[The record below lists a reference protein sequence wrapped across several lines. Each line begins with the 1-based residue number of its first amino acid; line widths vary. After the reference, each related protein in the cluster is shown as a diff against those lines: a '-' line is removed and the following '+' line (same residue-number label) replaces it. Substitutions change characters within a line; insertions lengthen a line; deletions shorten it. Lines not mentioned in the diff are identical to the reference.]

1 MAKLSSYT
9 IVDFPTKAQL
19 NLFLKYVEQRN
30 NDKLVIQE
38 MKDAGLLKRIVSQI
52 WNATNAYRIGITY
65 EYKNEES
72 FIKFQKILKEF
83 MDKPETRELLAGA
96 KISSS
101 RGVVLFENNFFN
113 LLRNLLNAFL
123 DSRNRQ
129 VVDFLFDE
137 IHLNF
142 DVNPSLY

>member
-30 NDKLVIQE
+30 NDKVVIEE
-38 MKDAGLLKRIVSQI
+38 MKEAGLIKRIVSQI

-65 EYKNEES
+65 EYKDEES
-72 FIKFQKILKEF
+72 FTKFQIVLKDFLE
-83 MDKPETRELLAGA
+83 KPETKELLAGA

-101 RGVVLFENNFFN
+101 RGVVLFENNF
-113 LLRNLLNAFL
+113 
-123 DSRNRQ
+123 
-129 VVDFLFDE
+129 
-137 IHLNF
+137 
-142 DVNPSLY
+142 

>member
-65 EYKNEES
+65 EYKDEES
-72 FIKFQKILKEF
+72 FTKFQVVLKKFFE
-83 MDKPETRELLAGA
+83 KSKTKELLVVT
-96 KISSS
+96 KISS
-101 RGVVLFENNFFN
+101 
-113 LLRNLLNAFL
+113 
-123 DSRNRQ
+123 
-129 VVDFLFDE
+129 
-137 IHLNF
+137 
-142 DVNPSLY
+142 

>member
-30 NDKLVIQE
+30 NDKIVIEE
-38 MKDAGLLKRIVSQI
+38 MKEAGLVKRIVSQI

-65 EYKNEES
+65 EYKDEES
-72 FIKFQKILKEF
+72 FTKFQIVLKDFLE
-83 MDKPETRELLAGA
+83 KSETKELLAGA

-101 RGVVLFENNFFN
+101 RGVVLFENNF
-113 LLRNLLNAFL
+113 
-123 DSRNRQ
+123 
-129 VVDFLFDE
+129 
-137 IHLNF
+137 
-142 DVNPSLY
+142 

>member
-65 EYKNEES
+65 EYKNED
-72 FIKFQKILKEF
+72 IDKLILE
-83 MDKPETRELLAGA
+83 A
-96 KISSS
+96 KIQNLKLITTEKDY
-101 RGVVLFENNFFN
+101 VKIKDNKKLINTLQIEMELDLKDKAVFN
-113 LLRNLLNAFL
+113 SFLQEKLNG
-123 DSRNRQ
+123 
-129 VVDFLFDE
+129 
-137 IHLNF
+137 
-142 DVNPSLY
+142 

>member
-30 NDKLVIQE
+30 NDKVVIEE
-38 MKDAGLLKRIVSQI
+38 MREAGLVKRIVSQI

-65 EYKNEES
+65 EYKDEES
-72 FIKFQKILKEF
+72 FTKFQIVLKDFLE
-83 MDKPETRELLAGA
+83 KSETKELLAGA

-101 RGVVLFENNFFN
+101 RGVVLFENNF
-113 LLRNLLNAFL
+113 
-123 DSRNRQ
+123 
-129 VVDFLFDE
+129 
-137 IHLNF
+137 
-142 DVNPSLY
+142 

>member
-30 NDKLVIQE
+30 NDKVVIEE
-38 MKDAGLLKRIVSQI
+38 MREAGLVKRIVSQI

-65 EYKNEES
+65 EYKDEES
-72 FIKFQKILKEF
+72 FKKFQIVLKDFLE
-83 MDKPETRELLAGA
+83 KSETKELLAGA

-101 RGVVLFENNFFN
+101 RGVVLFENNF
-113 LLRNLLNAFL
+113 
-123 DSRNRQ
+123 
-129 VVDFLFDE
+129 
-137 IHLNF
+137 
-142 DVNPSLY
+142 

>member
-52 WNATNAYRIGITY
+52 WNATNAYRIEITY
-65 EYKNEES
+65 GYKNEQS
-72 FIKFQKILKEF
+72 FIKFQTILKEF
-83 MDKPETRELLAGA
+83 IDKPETKELLTGA

-113 LLRNLLNAFL
+113 LL
-123 DSRNRQ
+123 S
-129 VVDFLFDE
+129 
-137 IHLNF
+137 
-142 DVNPSLY
+142 

>member
-101 RGVVLFENNFFN
+101 RGVVLFENFVWIFSS
-113 LLRNLLNAFL
+113 LCFIPRVPTYK
-123 DSRNRQ
+123 DS
-129 VVDFLFDE
+129 
-137 IHLNF
+137 
-142 DVNPSLY
+142 

>member
-30 NDKLVIQE
+30 NDKVVIEE
-38 MKDAGLLKRIVSQI
+38 MKEAGLVKRIVSQI

-65 EYKNEES
+65 EYKDEES
-72 FIKFQKILKEF
+72 FTKFQIVLKHFLE
-83 MDKPETRELLAGA
+83 KSETKELLAGA

-101 RGVVLFENNFFN
+101 RGVVLFENNF
-113 LLRNLLNAFL
+113 
-123 DSRNRQ
+123 
-129 VVDFLFDE
+129 
-137 IHLNF
+137 
-142 DVNPSLY
+142 

>member
-52 WNATNAYRIGITY
+52 WNTTNAYRIGITGPPGSGKGTQA
-65 EYKNEES
+65 E
-72 FIKFQKILKEF
+72 ILTEK
-83 MDKPETRELLAGA
+83 L
-96 KISSS
+96 
-101 RGVVLFENNFFN
+101 NFTHLSIGD
-113 LLRNLLNAFL
+113 LLRENIVNNTFL
-123 DSRNRQ
+123 IMAQ
-129 VVDFLFDE
+129 
-137 IHLNF
+137 I
-142 DVNPSLY
+142 

>member
-30 NDKLVIQE
+30 NDKVVIEE
-38 MKDAGLLKRIVSQI
+38 MREAGLVKRIVSQI

-65 EYKNEES
+65 EYKDEES
-72 FIKFQKILKEF
+72 FTKFQVVLKDFLE
-83 MDKPETRELLAGA
+83 KSETKELLAGA

-101 RGVVLFENNFFN
+101 RGVVLFENNF
-113 LLRNLLNAFL
+113 
-123 DSRNRQ
+123 
-129 VVDFLFDE
+129 
-137 IHLNF
+137 
-142 DVNPSLY
+142 

>member
-30 NDKLVIQE
+30 NDKIVIEE
-38 MKDAGLLKRIVSQI
+38 MKEAGLIKRIVSQI

-65 EYKNEES
+65 EYKDEES
-72 FIKFQKILKEF
+72 FTKFQIVLKDFLE
-83 MDKPETRELLAGA
+83 KSETKELLAGA

-101 RGVVLFENNFFN
+101 RGAVLFENNF
-113 LLRNLLNAFL
+113 
-123 DSRNRQ
+123 
-129 VVDFLFDE
+129 
-137 IHLNF
+137 
-142 DVNPSLY
+142 

>member
-30 NDKLVIQE
+30 KDKFVIQE
-38 MKDAGLLKRIVSQI
+38 MKKAGLIKRVVSQI

-65 EYKNEES
+65 EYKDEES
-72 FIKFQKILKEF
+72 FTKFQVVLKNF
-83 MDKPETRELLAGA
+83 LDKSEIKELLVGA

-101 RGVVLFENNFFN
+101 RGIVLFEN
-113 LLRNLLNAFL
+113 
-123 DSRNRQ
+123 
-129 VVDFLFDE
+129 DF
-137 IHLNF
+137 
-142 DVNPSLY
+142 